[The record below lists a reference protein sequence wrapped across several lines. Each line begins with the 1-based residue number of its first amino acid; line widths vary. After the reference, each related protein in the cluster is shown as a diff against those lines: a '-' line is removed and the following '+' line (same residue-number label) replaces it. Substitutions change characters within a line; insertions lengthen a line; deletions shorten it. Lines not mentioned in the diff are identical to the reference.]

1 MIKNDRIKFGLR
13 LFFRNK
19 GAVVG
24 LIIMLIWILIAIF
37 TDYIAP
43 YDPYARVAKARTAP
57 SAEFIMGT
65 DAIGRDV
72 FTRILY
78 GSRTSLILGLISVA
92 FSSVV
97 GTILGLLSGFYNSTS
112 IDTIIMRFMDSLLAF
127 PGMLLALIIIAAL
140 GPSIQNV
147 MIAVGISSVPQFARL
162 TRASVLS
169 VKESTY
175 IDAARIVGSTDTR
188 IIFKHIFPNIV
199 SSLIVL
205 ATLQIGNAILVGAGL
220 SFLGMGS
227 QPPSP
232 EWGLSTSQGRE
243 FLKKAWWISTYPGMA
258 ILTVVMSANLIGDG
272 LRSALD
278 PRMKFE

>member
-1 MIKNDRIKFGLR
+1 MIKNERLR
-13 LFFRNK
+13 FALHLFFRNK
-19 GAVVG
+19 GAVIG
-24 LIIMLIWILIAIF
+24 LLIMTAWILVAIF

-43 YDPYARVAKARTAP
+43 YDPYTKVTKARSAP
-57 SAEFIMGT
+57 SAEFIMGA

-72 FTRILY
+72 FSRVLY
-78 GSRTSLILGLISVA
+78 GARTSLILGFISVS
-92 FSSVV
+92 FSALFGV
-97 GTILGLLSGFYNSTS
+97 ILGLVSGFYTGKW
-112 IDTIIMRFMDSLLAF
+112 IDTVIMRVMDALLAF
-127 PGMLLALIIIAAL
+127 PGILLALVIIAAL
-140 GPSIQNV
+140 GASIENV
-147 MIAVGISSVPQFARL
+147 MIAVGISNIPQFARL

-169 VKESTY
+169 TLQMDYVE
-175 IDAARIVGSTDTR
+175 AARVIGANDKR
-188 IIFKHIFPNIV
+188 IMFKHIFPNIL

-205 ATLQIGNAILVGAGL
+205 ATMQVGNAILVGAGL

-243 FLKKAWWISTYPGMA
+243 VLKKAWWISTYPGLA

-272 LRSALD
+272 LRQALD